1 MDSMDVTHLAGCTC
15 AGCTGVGGDRGE
27 MFGQEGF
34 SLDPSAGGS
43 YAGKT
48 IWDVE
53 QIAGH
58 MNRTGYDWYTN
69 NYGELDDGV
78 LNFGFWETQAQ
89 MLQSYYV
96 NDTGTIA
103 FNEFF
108 QFQAFTAGQQTVA
121 RNSIALWDDLV
132 DIQIRE
138 TKIGVADIT
147 YGNALAGAGVQAYA
161 YLPFGSE
168 NYDAYYETYF
178 DWSEIG
184 RLGGDVWIGGNVASN
199 FNPLADSYYATTTM
213 IHETGH
219 ALGLS
224 HPGAYNAGGG
234 AVLSYANNAEY
245 AQDSR
250 QYSIMSYWDA
260 YETGANHI
268 DWSLLNFAY
277 AATPLVHDVSALQEM
292 YGADMT
298 TRTGDTVYGFNSTA
312 DRDAFD
318 FTKNTRP
325 IVTIWDAGGN
335 DTIDF
340 SGWDTDSVIDL
351 NQGAFSSGG
360 GIDEFQT
367 LAEVNA
373 NRAALGFGARSEA
386 TWAFYEGLK
395 QQLGLTS
402 GLFTDNVSIAYGV
415 VIENAIGG
423 GGNDLIVANDVAN
436 VLDGRG
442 GLDTVSYELAT
453 TAITVNF
460 ATNTWTGAAAPD
472 THISIE
478 GAIGTDFVDSI
489 IGDGGANFIAGG
501 ALGDTL
507 NGGGG
512 IDTVSYAGSSAK
524 VTVNLSNNFV
534 TGGDAFKDKISNFEN
549 IDGSAFDDT
558 LTGNSGDNIIDGN
571 AGADSIAGSTGNDTL
586 NGGTGN
592 DLLRGGNG
600 NDVLNGDAGDD
611 TLQGDGNNDTL
622 DGGAG
627 ADILTGGGNNDIFKF
642 TVLDGNIDTITDFKK
657 GADKIDLSGLDAIVG
672 AASPNDHFTWL
683 GSGALTGV
691 AGELHTFSDGGIF
704 ALGGDTDGDGVA
716 DFVVHLTGVTSL
728 AATDIIFA

>member
-1 MDSMDVTHLAGCTC
+1 MDSLDVTHLAGCTC
-15 AGCTGVGGDRGE
+15 GACTGLGGDRGE
-27 MFGQEGF
+27 LFGQEGF

-43 YAGKT
+43 YAGKD
-48 IWDVE
+48 IWGVE

-78 LNFGFWETQAQ
+78 LNFGFWETQDQ

-121 RNSIALWDDLV
+121 RNSIALWDDLI

-234 AVLSYANNAEY
+234 AVLSYENNAEY
-245 AQDSR
+245 AQDSL

-260 YETGANHI
+260 YETGAQHI
-268 DWSLLNFAY
+268 DWTLLNFAY
-277 AATPLVHDVSALQEM
+277 AATPLVHDIAAIQEM

-312 DRDAFD
+312 DRAAYD
-318 FTKNTRP
+318 FTLNTRP
-325 IVTIWDAGGN
+325 IVAIWDAGGT
-335 DTIDF
+335 DTLDF
-340 SGWDTDSVIDL
+340 SGWSTNSVIDL
-351 NQGAFSSGG
+351 NEGAFSSGG
-360 GIDEFQT
+360 GTDEFLT
-367 LAEVNA
+367 LEEVNA
-373 NRAALGFGARSEA
+373 NRALLGFAARSQA
-386 TWAFYEGLK
+386 TFDFYEDLK
-395 QQLGLTS
+395 AQLGLTS
-402 GLFTDNVSIAYGV
+402 GLFKDNVSIAYGV

-423 GGNDLIVANDVAN
+423 SGDDSITGNAVAN
-436 VLDGRG
+436 VLTGGAGNDNILGGEGDDTIIGGVGRDVLNGEG
-442 GLDTVSYELAT
+442 GNDTVSY
-453 TAITVNF
+453 V
-460 ATNTWTGAAAPD
+460 
-472 THISIE
+472 
-478 GAIGTDFVDSI
+478 
-489 IGDGGANFIAGG
+489 
-501 ALGDTL
+501 
-507 NGGGG
+507 
-512 IDTVSYAGSSAK
+512 GSSAK
-524 VTVNLSNNFV
+524 VTVNLSNNYA
-534 TGGDAFKDKISNFEN
+534 TGGDATRDTISNFEN
-549 IDGSAFDDT
+549 ITGSSFNDT
-558 LTGNSGDNIIDGN
+558 LTGNGGANVINGGD
-571 AGADSIAGSTGNDTL
+571 GNDTVAGS
-586 NGGTGN
+586 NGDDTLYGEGGN

-600 NDVLNGDAGDD
+600 NDVLMGGEGND
-611 TLQGDGNNDTL
+611 TLQGDGNNDIL

-627 ADILTGGGNNDIFKF
+627 ADILTGGNSADTFVF
-642 TVLDGNIDTITDFKK
+642 TVLDGAKDRITDFRT
-657 GADKIDLSGLDAIVG
+657 GVDKIDLSDLDAIVG
-672 AASPNDHFTWL
+672 NANDNDHFTWL
-683 GSGALTGV
+683 GSGAFSNT
-691 AGELHTFSDGGIF
+691 AGELRTFLDGGVF
-704 ALGGDTDGDGVA
+704 SLGGDTDGDGVA
-716 DFVVHLTGVTSL
+716 DFIVNLTGV
-728 AATDIIFA
+728 AAIAQTDIIFA